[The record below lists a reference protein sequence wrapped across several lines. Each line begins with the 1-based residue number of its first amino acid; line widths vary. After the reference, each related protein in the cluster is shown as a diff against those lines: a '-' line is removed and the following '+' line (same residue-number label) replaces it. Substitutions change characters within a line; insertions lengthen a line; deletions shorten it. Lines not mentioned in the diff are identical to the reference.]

1 MDPVSKEVA
10 VILVPVATLILGL
23 IIGWLGQRSG
33 FCSIG
38 GIRDFI
44 LFRQTRLLKG
54 YVGLILSAF
63 VFYLIFSFLVPASF
77 KGFFW
82 VVDKFTTGGDIL
94 TAIGGAPAGLS
105 IAATI
110 ICMIVGGIFVGIIG
124 TLLGGCP
131 LRQLV
136 MTSEGNVKSGF
147 FVIGMLLGAVF
158 FTAFVGGWV
167 VQFFTMIGI

>member
-1 MDPVSKEVA
+1 MEALSKDVA
-10 VILVPVATLILGL
+10 IILVPIVTIILGI

-54 YVGLILSAF
+54 YIGLIISAF
-63 VFYLIFSFLVPASF
+63 VFYFIFSWIVPTAFPKFIWFLQEGQLF
-77 KGFFW
+77 
-82 VVDKFTTGGDIL
+82 
-94 TAIGGAPAGLS
+94 TAIPGGPGGLS

-110 ICMIVGGIFVGIIG
+110 ICMLVGGVFVGIIG

-136 MTSEGNVKSGF
+136 MTSEGNLKSGW
-147 FVIGMLLGAVF
+147 FVIGMFAGALIF
-158 FTAFVGGWV
+158 SAFILGWV
-167 VQFFTMIGI
+167 VNFFTLIGI

>member
-1 MDPVSKEVA
+1 MNPLAKDIAIV
-10 VILVPVATLILGL
+10 LVPIVTIILG
-23 IIGWLGQRSG
+23 IVIGWLGQRSG

-54 YVGLILSAF
+54 YIGLIISAF
-63 VFYLIFSFLVPASF
+63 VFYLIFSLIVPSAF
-77 KGFFW
+77 PNFFW
-82 VVDKFTTGGDIL
+82 LI
-94 TAIGGAPAGLS
+94 ANAGGALAAIPGAPGGLS
-105 IAATI
+105 VVATI
-110 ICMIVGGIFVGIIG
+110 ICMLVGGIFVGIIG

-147 FVIGMLLGAVF
+147 FVIGMLVGALVF
-158 FTAFVGGWV
+158 SGFILAWV
-167 VQFFTMIGI
+167 VQLFGMIGI

>member
-1 MDPVSKEVA
+1 MEALAKETA
-10 VILVPVATLILGL
+10 IILVPIVTIILGF

-54 YVGLILSAF
+54 YLGLIISAF
-63 VFYLIFSFLVPASF
+63 VFYLLFSFLIPTAF
-77 KGFFW
+77 PKFFW
-82 VVDKFTTGGDIL
+82 LIQDGNL
-94 TAIGGAPAGLS
+94 LNAIPGAPAGIS
-105 IAATI
+105 VAATI

-147 FVIGMLLGAVF
+147 FVIGMLIGAVIF
-158 FTAFVGGWV
+158 SAFVLGWV
-167 VQFFTMIGI
+167 VDLFGAIGI

>member
-1 MDPVSKEVA
+1 MDPLAKDVA
-10 VILVPVATLILGL
+10 LMLVPNVTIILGF

-38 GIRDFI
+38 GIRDFF

-63 VFYLIFSFLVPASF
+63 VFYLIFSLLVPSAF
-77 KGFFW
+77 PNFFW
-82 VVDKFTTGGDIL
+82 AIENPAGIL
-94 TAIGGAPAGLS
+94 AAIPGAPGGLS
-105 IAATI
+105 VAATI
-110 ICMIVGGIFVGIIG
+110 ICMLVGGIFVGIIG

-136 MTSEGNVKSGF
+136 MTSEGNIKSGF
-147 FVIGMLLGAVF
+147 FVIGMLVGALVF
-158 FTAFVGGWV
+158 SGFILGWV
-167 VQFFTMIGI
+167 VDLFALIGI

>member
-1 MDPVSKEVA
+1 MDPLAKDIAIV
-10 VILVPVATLILGL
+10 LVPIVTIILG
-23 IIGWLGQRSG
+23 IVIGWLGQRSG

-54 YVGLILSAF
+54 YIGLIISAF
-63 VFYLIFSFLVPASF
+63 VFYLIFSLIVPSAF
-77 KGFFW
+77 PNFFW
-82 VVDKFTTGGDIL
+82 LI
-94 TAIGGAPAGLS
+94 ANAGGALAAIPGAPGGLS
-105 IAATI
+105 VVATI
-110 ICMIVGGIFVGIIG
+110 ICMLVGGIFVGIIG

-147 FVIGMLLGAVF
+147 FVIGMLVGALVF
-158 FTAFVGGWV
+158 SGFILAWV
-167 VQFFTMIGI
+167 VQLFGMIGI

>member
-1 MDPVSKEVA
+1 MEGLVW
-10 VILVPVATLILGL
+10 IVPVATLVLGL
-23 IIGWLGQRSG
+23 IIGWLGQRTG

-54 YVGLILSAF
+54 FIALIVSAF
-63 VFYLIFSFLVPASF
+63 VFYLLGWLLCPAAYGDF
-77 KGFFW
+77 FFVINKGFA
-82 VVDKFTTGGDIL
+82 
-94 TAIGGAPAGLS
+94 AIGGAPAGIS
-105 IAATI
+105 ITATV
-110 ICMIVGGIFVGIIG
+110 ICMIVGGIVVGILG

-147 FVIGMLLGAVF
+147 FFIGLLIGAVVF
-158 FTAFVGGWV
+158 SAFFVGGPELV
-167 VQFFTMIGI
+167 KSFFTLLGI

>member
-1 MDPVSKEVA
+1 MDALAKETA
-10 VILVPVATLILGL
+10 IILVPIVTIILGF

-54 YVGLILSAF
+54 YIGLIVSAF
-63 VFYLIFSFLVPASF
+63 VFYLLFSFLIPTAF
-77 KGFFW
+77 PKFFW
-82 VVDKFTTGGDIL
+82 LLQDGNLF
-94 TAIGGAPAGLS
+94 TAIPGAPAGLS
-105 IAATI
+105 VAATI

-131 LRQLV
+131 LRQVV

-147 FVIGMLLGAVF
+147 FVIGMIIGALIF
-158 FTAFVGGWV
+158 SAFVLGWV
-167 VQFFTMIGI
+167 VNFFGLVGI

>member
-1 MDPVSKEVA
+1 MAPLAKDVA
-10 VILVPVATLILGL
+10 IMLVPIVTIILGF

-38 GIRDFI
+38 GIRDFF

-63 VFYLIFSFLVPASF
+63 VFYLIFSLLVPSAF
-77 KGFFW
+77 PNFFW
-82 VVDKFTTGGDIL
+82 AIENPAGIL
-94 TAIGGAPAGLS
+94 AAIPGAPGGLS
-105 IAATI
+105 VAATI
-110 ICMIVGGIFVGIIG
+110 ICMLVGGIFVGIIG

-136 MTSEGNVKSGF
+136 MTSEGNIKSGF
-147 FVIGMLLGAVF
+147 FVIGMLVGALVF
-158 FTAFVGGWV
+158 SGFILGWV
-167 VQFFTMIGI
+167 VDLFALIGI